1 VTTVIASTCDLCGAE
16 HVPVRNDIVRWVDPS
31 FGRYEAVLR
40 CKDTEVC
47 KRRIAANGDAWPV
60 EDPRR
65 ESGND

>member
-1 VTTVIASTCDLCGAE
+1 
-16 HVPVRNDIVRWVDPS
+16 VDPS

-47 KRRIAANGDAWPV
+47 TRRIAANGDAWPV

>member
-1 VTTVIASTCDLCGAE
+1 M
-16 HVPVRNDIVRWVDPS
+16 DPS

-40 CKDTEVC
+40 CKDTEAC

-65 ESGND
+65 ESRDD